1 MRTTSEDSALLL
13 GMLHKRESAEEARV
27 MIREHTIVRYLLGL
41 LGGLGLIIYMLY
53 NLKRGYVLRRGG
65 GYIDS
70 KQAPFLFW
78 TDILLGLLLGGL
90 VVAFWKGLAF

>member
-27 MIREHTIVRYLLGL
+27 MIREHTFVRYL
-41 LGGLGLIIYMLY
+41 LGLIIYMLY
-53 NLKRGYVLRRGG
+53 SLKRGYVLRRGR

-70 KQAPFLFW
+70 KQAPLLFW